1 MKGSMYL
8 RPRCNFILSPGA
20 RGRARGGGTELGA
33 GTLVVATMPAVV
45 TAAGDCPL
53 CLEPLKAA
61 TVTRCGHSFCQQ
73 CLHEWTAQKPTCP
86 LCRTAVTD
94 LAAPPEGRSAAPG
107 APARPRE
114 LPVQPRPHTVNPARP
129 SLREDMEAQHQR
141 RSDAHRRRLDVEHRM
156 AMYQSNSITISGRP
170 YDSLPVVSLTELRNE
185 LDGNRRGLLS
195 GPALSSYLK

>member
-1 MKGSMYL
+1 
-8 RPRCNFILSPGA
+8 
-20 RGRARGGGTELGA
+20 
-33 GTLVVATMPAVV
+33 MPAVV
-45 TAAGDCPL
+45 TSVGDCPL

-94 LAAPPEGRSAAPG
+94 LAAPPAGRRANAPPGEPAQPHELSA
-107 APARPRE
+107 
-114 LPVQPRPHTVNPARP
+114 QPRQHTVTPAQP

-141 RSDAHRRRLDVEHRM
+141 RSDAHRMRLDVEHRM

-195 GPALSSYLK
+195 GPAMSSYLNV

>member
-1 MKGSMYL
+1 
-8 RPRCNFILSPGA
+8 
-20 RGRARGGGTELGA
+20 
-33 GTLVVATMPAVV
+33 MPVVV
-45 TAAGDCPL
+45 TSVGDCPL

-61 TVTRCGHSFCQQ
+61 TVTRCSHSFCQQ

-86 LCRTAVTD
+86 LCRTVVTD
-94 LAAPPEGRSAAPG
+94 LATPPAGRRANAPPGE
-107 APARPRE
+107 PAQPRE
-114 LPVQPRPHTVNPARP
+114 LSVQPRQYTVTPAQP

-195 GPALSSYLK
+195 GPAMSSYLNV

>member
-1 MKGSMYL
+1 
-8 RPRCNFILSPGA
+8 
-20 RGRARGGGTELGA
+20 
-33 GTLVVATMPAVV
+33 MPTAVTSV
-45 TAAGDCPL
+45 GDCPL
-53 CLEPLKAA
+53 CLEPLRAA

-94 LAAPPEGRSAAPG
+94 LAAPPAGQRANAPPSE
-107 APARPRE
+107 PAQPRE
-114 LPVQPRPHTVNPARP
+114 RTVTPAQP

-156 AMYQSNSITISGRP
+156 AMYQLNSITISGRP

-195 GPALSSYLK
+195 GPAMSSYLNV